1 MFSLCLVEERM
12 RGVEGVGL
20 ETGSIYYVRKG
31 ICNIFLSKK
40 MFVVISTKKVGK
52 ITKFEMPLFVD
63 NLPITHPKSRGSKF
77 STFLGHA
84 ENSPIKNIS
93 TQGKKVSTV
102 QVCSKIT
109 SLTTKMHT
117 RQ

>member
-1 MFSLCLVEERM
+1 MFNLCLVEERM
-12 RGVEGVGL
+12 RGVEVLGL